1 MIAQDRAHIAR
12 AAFALALTWLPCIAP
27 GSEYDLWLRQNIVPG
42 QSARVVVL
50 VDTSLAMNAPLAAR
64 AQVYDPAGAH
74 AGACDEDSIY
84 FMTHEERGD
93 RVPDCAVA
101 LRVDRAQFDCP
112 PAAAALAGAPG
123 IWSGRALALEPAST
137 LWREIMAGTSAVQ
150 CLDGDSALDP
160 TRPWQAA
167 PVYSAFAGRWLNW
180 ASTSSTQVSHPTIEV
195 VRASLSRWLTGLA
208 DIEVGLVQS
217 AGQGAPLMH
226 ALSALPWARDSLLAA
241 ADSLQSQ
248 GTSDWATAA
257 HIVRTALGSAPPARG
272 SCVLDQVIVI
282 ASHAST
288 PSASG
293 FGAARVH
300 SLVIGTEASADLE
313 SLARSSGGLALHAHD
328 ETTLELAL
336 HTLTR
341 EILLRAGAHI
351 RSPAPSS
358 AGVVFAG
365 RDHYLTTFEPSGDA
379 RWRGNLRKYRLRQG
393 VVVDAANT
401 PVIDPGTGLWQPDSR
416 SLWSRTPDGG
426 GPLEGGAA
434 RQLPAPDER
443 RLYTWLGA
451 EGASRDLTSPSNGID
466 VANARL
472 DSNLFGEPLDAAGR
486 DTLIAWMRGADVD
499 DIDSDGDR
507 TEARQD
513 LGALVRGKPALVRY
527 DSPEGAPGEGVALV
541 FSGGDDGMLHAFDA
555 RSGRERWAYLPPA
568 FLARM
573 PRLRRDRAVAT
584 HSPALDGSPVILR
597 FDANADGRIEA
608 AAGDRAWLYFG
619 ARGAALYTALDVTE
633 PDRPRLLWQAGP
645 DELPSLA
652 LAWSTPALTRLR
664 IERSA
669 QNAEHLVLVVGGGYA
684 PEHDWAA
691 RHVDAR
697 GHRLYVIDAASGALL
712 WFAGARAV
720 APTPV
725 PDLPLESM
733 TSAIPSPVTVVDL
746 DGDKYADRLYVG
758 DLGGRVWRIDFHS
771 GRSRASLASGGV
783 LAALGQGGQGPL
795 RPSEHRQFFEAPDV
809 ALFMSKG
816 HRPFLHLGLGSGSRV
831 HPLSTAVDDRY
842 YALRDPDVFA
852 RRSQAEHDLRVPLR
866 DADLPLAS
874 SAGFDPHSARGWKL
888 ILDAG
893 RGEKILTRPL
903 TLAGTTLF
911 TSWSP
916 GEPDPQ
922 SPCAPLPGV
931 NHLYALDVR
940 GASPAIDLNDDA
952 SVDALDIRYRLE
964 EEADPQEVRHVWEMP
979 GPSPGGPGEA
989 DPPGPGNEAPGAID
1003 SLGRR
1008 SLCMVGVQIL
1018 KHCIAPQS
1026 VLRTYWHGE
1035 GVDASLEDSAP

>member
-1 MIAQDRAHIAR
+1 MIAQDRARIAR
-12 AAFALALTWLPCIAP
+12 VAFALAMAWLPCIAP

-42 QSARVVVL
+42 RSARVVVL
-50 VDTSLAMNAPLAAR
+50 ADTSLAMNAPLAAR
-64 AQVYDPAGAH
+64 AHAYDPAQAH
-74 AGACDEDSIY
+74 TGPCDEDSVY
-84 FMTHEERGD
+84 FTAHEERGD
-93 RVPDCAVA
+93 RVPDCARS
-101 LRVDRAQFDCP
+101 LRVPRTQFDC
-112 PAAAALAGAPG
+112 ASASAGLAGAPG
-123 IWSGRALALEPAST
+123 IWSGRALALESASG
-137 LWREIMAGTSAVQ
+137 LWREIVAGAATVQ
-150 CLDGDSALDP
+150 CLAGNRGMDP
-160 TRPWQAA
+160 ARPWLAA
-167 PVYSAFAGRWLNW
+167 PAYSGFDGGWLNW
-180 ASTSSTQVSHPTIEV
+180 ASSLAEPRSLPAIEV
-195 VRASLSRWLTGLA
+195 VRASLSRWLSGLA

-226 ALSALPWARDSLLAA
+226 ALSALPGARDSLLAA

-257 HIVRTALGSAPPARG
+257 RIVRTAFGSAPPVRG

-282 ASHAST
+282 GSQASK
-288 PSASG
+288 PGESG
-293 FGAARVH
+293 FGTARVH
-300 SLVIGTEASADLE
+300 TLVIGTEASADLE
-313 SLARSSGGLALHAHD
+313 SLARSSGGLALQAHD
-328 ETTLELAL
+328 EASLELAL
-336 HTLTR
+336 HALTR

-351 RSPAPSS
+351 RSPASPA
-358 AGVVFAG
+358 AGIGFAG
-365 RDHYLTTFEPSGDA
+365 RDHYITTFEPSGDA

-401 PVIDPGTGLWQPDSR
+401 PVVDPETGLWQPGSR

-472 DSNLFGEPLDAAGR
+472 DSNLFGEPLGAAER

-507 TEARQD
+507 IEARQE

-527 DSPEGAPGEGVALV
+527 DAPEGASGEGLTLV
-541 FSGGDDGMLHAFDA
+541 FAGADDGMLHAFDA

-568 FLARM
+568 FLART

-584 HSPALDGSPVILR
+584 HSPALDASPVILR

-608 AAGDRAWLYFG
+608 SAGDRAWLYFG
-619 ARGAALYTALDVTE
+619 ARGAPLYTALDVTE

-645 DELPSLA
+645 AELPSLA
-652 LAWSTPALTRLR
+652 LAWSTPVLTRLR
-664 IERSA
+664 IEGRA

-684 PEHDWAA
+684 AEHDWGV
-691 RHVDAR
+691 RQVDAR

-712 WFAGARAV
+712 WFAGARAA
-720 APTPV
+720 APAPV

-733 TSAIPSPVTVVDL
+733 TSAIASPVSVVDL
-746 DGDKYADRLYVG
+746 DGDEYADRLYVG

-771 GRSRASLASGGV
+771 GRSRASLASGSV
-783 LAALGQGGQGPL
+783 LAALGQGGQGPV
-795 RPSEHRQFFEAPDV
+795 RVSEHRQFFEAPDV
-809 ALFMSKG
+809 ALFMRKG
-816 HRPFLHLGLGSGSRV
+816 SRPFLHLGLGSGSRV
-831 HPLSTAVDDRY
+831 HPLSTEVDDRY

-866 DADLPLAS
+866 DADLPLAT
-874 SAGFDPHSARGWKL
+874 SAGFHPDSARGWKL
-888 ILDAG
+888 ILDAR

-916 GEPDPQ
+916 GEPDPR
-922 SPCAPLPGV
+922 SPCAPPPGV
-931 NHLYALDVR
+931 NHLYALDVQ
-940 GASPAIDLNDDA
+940 GAAPAIDLNDDA

-964 EEADPQEVRHVWEMP
+964 EESDPQEVRHVWEMP
-979 GPSPGGPGEA
+979 DPSPGGPGEA
-989 DPPGPGNEAPGAID
+989 DPPGRGNEAPGAID

-1008 SLCMVGVQIL
+1008 GLCMVGVQIL

-1026 VLRTYWHGE
+1026 VLRTYWQRE